1 MGWAAQFWW
10 GRHREGEVGR
20 IWGLSQVNED
30 ESQVVKTKVK
40 TGGCGKRDLGED
52 SKVSAEETKMADQL
66 TEEQIAEFKEAFSLF
81 DKDGDG
87 TITTKELGTVMRSL
101 GQNPTEAELQD
112 MINEVD
118 ADGNGTI
125 DFPEF
130 LTMMARKMKDTDSE
144 EEIREAFR
152 VFDKD
157 GNGYISA
164 AELRHVMTN
173 LGEKL
178 TDEEVDEMIREADI
192 DGDGQVNYEEFVQ
205 MMTAK

>member
-1 MGWAAQFWW
+1 MEANQRPLKRTFEMLTCLAG
-10 GRHREGEVGR
+10 V
-20 IWGLSQVNED
+20 
-30 ESQVVKTKVK
+30 VVKCCT
-40 TGGCGKRDLGED
+40 
-52 SKVSAEETKMADQL
+52 DQL

-130 LTMMARKMKDTDSE
+130 LTLMARKMKDTDSE
-144 EEIREAFR
+144 EEILEAFK

-157 GNGYISA
+157 GNGFISA
-164 AELRHVMTN
+164 AELRH
-173 LGEKL
+173 
-178 TDEEVDEMIREADI
+178 VDEMIREADI
-192 DGDGQVNYEEFVQ
+192 DGATGDGQINYEEFVNFATIIT
-205 MMTAK
+205 MGSCLG

>member
-1 MGWAAQFWW
+1 MEWLMQ
-10 GRHREGEVGR
+10 
-20 IWGLSQVNED
+20 
-30 ESQVVKTKVK
+30 
-40 TGGCGKRDLGED
+40 
-52 SKVSAEETKMADQL
+52 
-66 TEEQIAEFKEAFSLF
+66 
-81 DKDGDG
+81 DGDG

-130 LTMMARKMKDTDSE
+130 LTLMARKMKDTDSE
-144 EEIREAFR
+144 EEILEAFK
-152 VFDKD
+152 VFDKVGSVSDCSQD
-157 GNGYISA
+157 GNGFISA

-192 DGDGQVNYEEFVQ
+192 DGDGQAQSAADWCLDCVALCFAAPDL
-205 MMTAK
+205 TDGRRRLTTRSS

>member
-1 MGWAAQFWW
+1 VPAA
-10 GRHREGEVGR
+10 V
-20 IWGLSQVNED
+20 
-30 ESQVVKTKVK
+30 
-40 TGGCGKRDLGED
+40 
-52 SKVSAEETKMADQL
+52 
-66 TEEQIAEFKEAFSLF
+66 IAPAANSSSRFSLQ
-81 DKDGDG
+81 
-87 TITTKELGTVMRSL
+87 I
-101 GQNPTEAELQD
+101 P
-112 MINEVD
+112 
-118 ADGNGTI
+118 GNGTI

-157 GNGYISA
+157 GNGFISA

-192 DGDGQVNYEEFVQ
+192 DGDGQVNYEGEFASSERLC
-205 MMTAK
+205 TFSSLSPSSF

>member
-1 MGWAAQFWW
+1 MF
-10 GRHREGEVGR
+10 
-20 IWGLSQVNED
+20 IY
-30 ESQVVKTKVK
+30 
-40 TGGCGKRDLGED
+40 
-52 SKVSAEETKMADQL
+52 
-66 TEEQIAEFKEAFSLF
+66 IFS
-81 DKDGDG
+81 
-87 TITTKELGTVMRSL
+87 
-101 GQNPTEAELQD
+101 
-112 MINEVD
+112 
-118 ADGNGTI
+118 GNGTI

-157 GNGYISA
+157 GNGFISA

-192 DGDGQVNYEEFVQ
+192 DGDGQVNYEGVLYKLALIGIKCKYAEYICLRLIVYATKLTETF
-205 MMTAK
+205 MI